1 LPGAPLTSW
10 DAFPLLALL
19 RLPYPSPEWTSHVKS
34 ITVLLCSLID
44 WEHVSRGS
52 TDSAV
57 SPRESVERA
66 IELVLD
72 GVRILKSVPVVKKKI
87 DGERSGV
94 VMLRFGNRSL
104 FAKEPGFGSG
114 LF

>member
-1 LPGAPLTSW
+1 
-10 DAFPLLALL
+10 
-19 RLPYPSPEWTSHVKS
+19 
-34 ITVLLCSLID
+34 
-44 WEHVSRGS
+44 
-52 TDSAV
+52 
-57 SPRESVERA
+57 
-66 IELVLD
+66 LVLD